1 MKAED
6 IKRLYDVSPKLHK
19 SIVNTLHQLDDASV
33 ERYQKRKTVHRL
45 IIAFAV
51 LALVVAFSTVAY
63 ATNLFGLLA
72 EPVGKYGL
80 DMHVVREST
89 PDTAENPKHVRLKL
103 GYIPEGYEQI
113 KDENG
118 FVEPNKYSY
127 GGKPVSDRWGFTF
140 LIYTGADSYSRTET
154 YIVESRETIVNGH
167 KIIYMTQ
174 QFEDNGDKQYLAAEY
189 FDNWDTV
196 VVGYCGNQ
204 NELVKIMEHLDLEED
219 TDYVEPETETFD
231 PNYDPYAGY
240 AFSMEDETREY
251 QLGETFTW
259 SRQIVDAP
267 SPAYCYKDGK
277 CEITVKSVK
286 ENDGIKGLDR
296 DNLLAPD
303 DAEWYARYFN
313 SDGSLKTPYTRT
325 DIEYGDGIDSLGHY
339 GSQEVNRHFYL
350 VTVEVKNGSF
360 TGQFMTNVGGAIYQE
375 QHHENAADVYTIG
388 IIADEDE
395 LDDLVLSI
403 PSKETV
409 IDDKT
414 QTIVQKNIDTVIPL
428 SVEQ

>member
-6 IKRLYDVSPKLHK
+6 IKRLYEVSPKLHE
-19 SIVNTLHQLDDASV
+19 SILHTLQQLDDASV

-45 IIAFAV
+45 IIVFAII
-51 LALVVAFSTVAY
+51 ASIIAFSTVAY

-72 EPVGKYGL
+72 EPFGKYGL
-80 DMHVVREST
+80 DMHIVKEST

-118 FVEPNKYSY
+118 FVEPDKYSY
-127 GGKPVSDRWGFTF
+127 GGESITDRWGFTF
-140 LIYTGADSYSRTET
+140 LIYTGADSYNRTET

-189 FDNWDTV
+189 YDNWDTV

-204 NELVKIMEHLDLEED
+204 DELVKIMEHLDLEED
-219 TDYVEPETETFD
+219 TEYVEQETLD
-231 PNYDPYAGY
+231 LGDDLYADY
-240 AFSMEDETREY
+240 AFSMEDETRQY
-251 QLGETFTW
+251 NLGETFKW
-259 SRQIVDAP
+259 FGQIVNAP
-267 SPAYCYKDGK
+267 SPLYSIKEGE
-277 CEITVKSVK
+277 CEITVKSVE

-296 DNLLAPD
+296 NNLMVPD

-325 DIEYGDGIDSLGHY
+325 DIEYGDGIDSLGHSE
-339 GSQEVNRHFYL
+339 SQEVNRHFYL

-375 QHHENAADVYTIG
+375 KHRENGADIFTIG
-388 IIADEDE
+388 IIVDEDE

-403 PSKETV
+403 TSAETI
-409 IDDKT
+409 IDDET
-414 QTIVQKNIDTVIPL
+414 QTIVRKNIDTVIPL
-428 SVEQ
+428 LKDQ